1 MWLIVYFTWSCGS
14 CLGIVGR
21 EAFCQGEGCLLR
33 SGLSGPPVVALSAI
47 EGKSQAKLGSPMCS
61 QTGLSQRVA
70 HQDLNCGDAGV
81 GVCVCTCA
89 GEGVLARNTCYEMTS
104 YLLTVYYPG

>member
-14 CLGIVGR
+14 CLGIVER

-81 GVCVCTCA
+81 CVCVCTCA